1 MMSKDIS
8 TPKINAVS
16 RIKAMRGVSVQFGLI
31 IAISVVFIALAF
43 VVVPGLFTAFN
54 PVEEVGEHMSAP
66 SMQHWLG
73 TDELGRDLYARIVY
87 GAVHSLSGALAAV
100 LFGFAIG
107 GFLGLASGG
116 LGGIVD
122 TIIMRFVDVLLSI
135 PSLLLSLSIITLL
148 GVGSF
153 QVAIAV
159 GVTSIAGFARLSR
172 AEVSRIR
179 NMEYIEA
186 AFGSGATFLQVL
198 YRHIIP
204 NALYTIIGY
213 AALQFGHGLLQIAT
227 LGFLGY
233 GVQPPTPEWG
243 LLIAEG
249 RNYIATG
256 WWLTVM
262 PGLFVIVLVVAFNRI
277 SRAIAG
283 KALS

>member
-8 TPKINAVS
+8 TPVINPVS
-16 RIKAMRGVSVQFGLI
+16 RIKAMRGVNVQFGLI

-43 VVVPGLFTAFN
+43 VVVPGLFTTFN

-107 GFLGLASGG
+107 GFLGLVSGG

>member
-1 MMSKDIS
+1 M
-8 TPKINAVS
+8 
-16 RIKAMRGVSVQFGLI
+16 
-31 IAISVVFIALAF
+31 
-43 VVVPGLFTAFN
+43 
-54 PVEEVGEHMSAP
+54 
-66 SMQHWLG
+66 
-73 TDELGRDLYARIVY
+73 
-87 GAVHSLSGALAAV
+87 AAV

-107 GFLGLASGG
+107 GFLGLVSGG